1 MTALARTVTTA
12 MSVGGIVLLLL
23 GAACQMAGARVNTSK
38 SIPVG
43 LYWTT
48 SAPTD
53 KGAYVLF
60 CPPPSGV
67 FTQAR
72 ERGYIG
78 AGFCPGDYGYLMKRV
93 AATERDTVTVT
104 SEGVWVNGE
113 RLPLSEPRQADKAG
127 RPLPRYQANG
137 YVLGDAEVLLMS
149 DGSATSFDGRYF
161 GPVSR
166 AQLKTAIKLILTW

>member
-1 MTALARTVTTA
+1 MTTLARTVTMAT
-12 MSVGGIVLLLL
+12 SVGGITLLLL
-23 GAACQMAGARVNTSK
+23 GATCQMAGARINTSK

-48 SAPTD
+48 HAPME

-67 FTQAR
+67 FNEAR

-78 AGFCPGDYGYLMKRV
+78 AGFCPGGYGYLMKQV
-93 AATERDTVTVT
+93 AATARDTVTVT
-104 SEGVWVNGE
+104 SEGVRINGE
-113 RLPLSEPRQADKAG
+113 RWPQSMPRFADKAG
-127 RPLPRYQANG
+127 RRLARFQADG
-137 YVLGDAEVLLMS
+137 YVLGHAEVLLMS
-149 DGSATSFDGRYF
+149 NGSPTSFDGRYF

-166 AQLKTAIKLILTW
+166 AQLETAIKPMLTW

>member
-1 MTALARTVTTA
+1 MTTLARTVTTA
-12 MSVGGIVLLLL
+12 TCVGGIALLLL
-23 GAACQMAGARVNTSK
+23 GAAFQVAGARINTSK

-48 SAPTD
+48 STPIE

-67 FTQAR
+67 FNEAR
-72 ERGYIG
+72 ARGYIG
-78 AGFCPGDYGYLMKRV
+78 AGSCPGGYGYLMKQV
-93 AATERDTVTVT
+93 AATQRDTVTVT
-104 SEGVWVNGE
+104 NEGVRVNGE
-113 RLPLSEPRQADKAG
+113 RWPQSAPRHADNAG

-137 YVLGDAEVLLMS
+137 YVMDHAEVLLMS
-149 DGSATSFDGRYF
+149 DGSPTSFDGRYF

-166 AQLKTAIKLILTW
+166 AQLQTAIKPMLTW

>member
-1 MTALARTVTTA
+1 MTTLARTVTTA
-12 MSVGGIVLLLL
+12 TSVGGIVLLLL

-48 SAPTD
+48 SAPMD

-67 FTQAR
+67 FRQAR

-104 SEGVWVNGE
+104 SEGVRVNGE

-166 AQLKTAIKLILTW
+166 AQLKTAIKPVLTW

>member
-1 MTALARTVTTA
+1 MRTLARTVTTA
-12 MSVGGIVLLLL
+12 TSVGGIALLLL
-23 GAACQMAGARVNTSK
+23 GSAFQVAGARINTSK

-48 SAPTD
+48 RTPME

-67 FTQAR
+67 FNEAR

-78 AGFCPGDYGYLMKRV
+78 AGFCPGGYGYLMKQV
-93 AATERDTVTVT
+93 AAMARDTVTVT
-104 SEGVWVNGE
+104 SEGVRINGE
-113 RLPLSEPRQADKAG
+113 RWPQSMPRFADKAG
-127 RPLPRYQANG
+127 RRLPRFQTDG
-137 YVLGDAEVLLMS
+137 YVLGQAEVLLMS
-149 DGSATSFDGRYF
+149 NGSPTSFDGRYF

-166 AQLKTAIKLILTW
+166 AQLETAIKPILTW

>member
-1 MTALARTVTTA
+1 MRTLARTVTTA
-12 MSVGGIVLLLL
+12 TSVGGIALLLL
-23 GAACQMAGARVNTSK
+23 GVACQVAGARINTSK

-48 SAPTD
+48 RTPME

-67 FTQAR
+67 FNEAR

-78 AGFCPGDYGYLMKRV
+78 AGFCPGGYGYLMKQV
-93 AATERDTVTVT
+93 AATARDTVTVT
-104 SEGVWVNGE
+104 SDGIRVNGE
-113 RLPLSEPRQADKAG
+113 QWPQSMPRIADKAG
-127 RPLPRYQANG
+127 RRLPRFQADG
-137 YVLGDAEVLLMS
+137 YVLGQAEVLLMS
-149 DGSATSFDGRYF
+149 DGSPTAFDGRYF

-166 AQLKTAIKLILTW
+166 AQLETAIKPILTW

>member
-1 MTALARTVTTA
+1 LRTLARTVTTA
-12 MSVGGIVLLLL
+12 TSVGGIALLLL
-23 GAACQMAGARVNTSK
+23 GSAFQLAGARINTSK

-48 SAPTD
+48 RTPME

-67 FTQAR
+67 FNEAR

-78 AGFCPGDYGYLMKRV
+78 AGFCPGGYGYLMKQV
-93 AATERDTVTVT
+93 AATARDTVTVT
-104 SEGVWVNGE
+104 SEGVRVNGE
-113 RLPLSEPRQADKAG
+113 RLPQSMPRLADRAGRRLPRFQAD
-127 RPLPRYQANG
+127 G
-137 YVLGDAEVLLMS
+137 YVLGHAEVLLMS
-149 DGSATSFDGRYF
+149 NGSPTSFDGRYF

-166 AQLKTAIKLILTW
+166 AQLKTAIKPMLTW